1 MRYQLVLQ
9 FPGDSPADFDTL
21 LTVEEK
27 LAAMLSDVADVDG
40 HDIGS
45 GEANIF
51 VLTDDPR
58 DTFDKA
64 LPVLK
69 DCADVDSMRAAFR
82 EITGETYTV
91 LWPRD
96 FRGKFAVA

>member
-9 FPGDSPADFDTL
+9 FPGDSPADFDAL
-21 LTVEEK
+21 LAVEGR
-27 LAAMLSDVADVDG
+27 LTAMLRDVAEVDG

-51 VLTDDPR
+51 VLTNNPR
-58 DTFDKA
+58 DIFDMV
-64 LPVLK
+64 LPALK
-69 DCADVDSMRAAFR
+69 DGTEFASMRAAFR